1 VEQVVALDVGGTSM
15 KGALVDAAGGIV
27 REQRFDTDRH
37 EGPDKVVGRILEA
50 MESLLAAAPTRPAA
64 IGIAIPG
71 TVDEDAG
78 VAVDSA
84 NLGWR
89 DVPIAELVTMR
100 TDLPVRIGHDVRCGA
115 ISEDRAGAGR
125 GCTSLLFV
133 PVGTGIGGA
142 FVSAGEALRGA
153 HHRAAELGHLQVS
166 AATRRCGCGREGCLE
181 TVASASAIARDY
193 GERVQRGDVT
203 AEAVAA
209 RVREGEPA
217 ATEVWMTAV
226 EALGEGIAAAVT
238 LFDPERVVIGGGLS
252 AAGTTLLDPLRRTL
266 TGRLPAGLLP
276 DLRAAELGD
285 RAGCIGA
292 AFLAWDLVKG
302 DRT

>member
-15 KGALVDAAGGIV
+15 KGALVDMAGKV
-27 REQRFDTDRH
+27 AVEQRFDTERH
-37 EGPDKVVGRILEA
+37 EGPDKVVGRILDA
-50 MESLLAAAPTRPAA
+50 VDSLLTAAATRPAA

-89 DVPIAELVTMR
+89 NIPIADLAAMR

-115 ISEDRAGAGR
+115 IAEDRAGAAR
-125 GCTSLLFV
+125 GCTSFLFV

-142 FVSAGEALRGA
+142 FVSAGQALRGA
-153 HHRAAELGHLQVS
+153 HHRAAELGHLQVRS
-166 AATRRCGCGREGCLE
+166 ATRQCGCGRDRCLE

-193 GERVQRGDVT
+193 GERTQSVDVT
-203 AEAVAA
+203 AEEVAA
-209 RVREGEPA
+209 RVRDGEPA
-217 ATEVWMTAV
+217 ATAVWTTAV
-226 EALGEGIAAAVT
+226 EALAEGIAAAIT
-238 LFDPERVVIGGGLS
+238 LFDPGRIVIGGGLS
-252 AAGTTLLDPLRRTL
+252 AAGPTLLDPLLRAL
-266 TGRLPAGLLP
+266 TGRLPLDSLP
-276 DLRAAELGD
+276 DLRTAELGD

-292 AFLAWDLVKG
+292 AFLAWDLVDG
-302 DRT
+302 DRA

>member
-1 VEQVVALDVGGTSM
+1 
-15 KGALVDAAGGIV
+15 
-27 REQRFDTDRH
+27 
-37 EGPDKVVGRILEA
+37 
-50 MESLLAAAPTRPAA
+50 
-64 IGIAIPG
+64 
-71 TVDEDAG
+71 
-78 VAVDSA
+78 
-84 NLGWR
+84 
-89 DVPIAELVTMR
+89 
-100 TDLPVRIGHDVRCGA
+100 
-115 ISEDRAGAGR
+115 
-125 GCTSLLFV
+125 LLFV

-209 RVREGEPA
+209 RVHEGEPA

-238 LFDPERVVIGGGLS
+238 LFDPERIVIGGGLS

-266 TGRLPAGLLP
+266 TGRLPEGLLP
-276 DLRAAELGD
+276 DLRSAELGD

-292 AFLAWDLVKG
+292 AFLAWDLVKR

>member
-15 KGALVDAAGGIV
+15 KGALVDQAGKV
-27 REQRFDTDRH
+27 AVEQRFDTERH
-37 EGPDKVVGRILEA
+37 EGPDRVVDRILDA
-50 MESLLAAAPTRPAA
+50 VDSLLTAAATPPAA

-71 TVDEDAG
+71 TVDEEAG

-89 DVPIAELVTMR
+89 DIPIADLVAMR

-115 ISEDRAGAGR
+115 IAEDRSGAAR
-125 GCTSLLFV
+125 GCTSFLFV

-166 AATRRCGCGREGCLE
+166 SATRRCGCGREGCLE

-193 GERVQRGDVT
+193 GERTQSVDVT
-203 AEAVAA
+203 AEEVAA
-209 RVREGEPA
+209 RVRGGEPA
-217 ATEVWMTAV
+217 ATAVWTTAV
-226 EALGEGIAAAVT
+226 EALAEGIAAAIT
-238 LFDPERVVIGGGLS
+238 LFDPGRIVIGGGLS
-252 AAGTTLLDPLRRTL
+252 AAGPTLVDPLQRAL
-266 TGRLPAGLLP
+266 TGRLPLGSLP
-276 DLRAAELGD
+276 DLRTAELGD

-292 AFLAWDLVKG
+292 AFLAWDLVDG
-302 DRT
+302 DRA